1 MEYKTCSISYLELIH
16 ILHIIPHSYDHS
28 AQDLKSFPQQNTVIL

>member
-1 MEYKTCSISYLELIH
+1 MEHKTCSISYLELIH
-16 ILHIIPHSYDHS
+16 MEHFIPHLYDYS